1 MYAPTFIGD
10 FIRTQLMTYRGI
22 YFNYLK
28 KKKKR
33 ELSISIREQ
42 QYYLKLYEQLFID
55 CKRSK

>member
-28 KKKKR
+28 KKR
-33 ELSISIREQ
+33 ELSISTREQ